1 MFDAKIPFTII
12 DNSAFMEVGL
22 GKLFDW
28 SQPAPI
34 TLETTNIA
42 VWGDG
47 EAVIL
52 TNALSDIAR
61 YVVRII
67 DDPNTL
73 NKRVMIDGHSIT
85 QNQVIALWEEITG
98 KKLERKRI
106 DVEELEDMIKKA
118 EGFKKFPL
126 QVWTMALA
134 RVFTLHAQ
142 NLTAFL
148 ACSLWIFQKRHD

>member
-52 TNALSDIAR
+52 TNSLNDIAR

-67 DDPNTL
+67 EDPNTL
-73 NKRVMIDGHSIT
+73 NKRVMIDGHSIN
-85 QNQVIALWEEITG
+85 QNEVIALWEEITG

-126 QVWTMALA
+126 QVRTIGLA
-134 RVFTLHAQ
+134 NVFTLHAQ